1 MAKRISR
8 RLRKLAPCRALAF
21 MVSAGENG
29 AVELT
34 LYAGRRSLSR
44 ELDARDV
51 RTLVELL
58 NQTSLLSPDLR
69 STRWCGSSWH
79 RPSSICGSDTNA

>member
-8 RLRKLAPCRALAF
+8 RRRTLVSRHALAF
-21 MVSAGENG
+21 MVSAGEAG

-79 RPSSICGSDTNA
+79 LLSSTCGSDTNA